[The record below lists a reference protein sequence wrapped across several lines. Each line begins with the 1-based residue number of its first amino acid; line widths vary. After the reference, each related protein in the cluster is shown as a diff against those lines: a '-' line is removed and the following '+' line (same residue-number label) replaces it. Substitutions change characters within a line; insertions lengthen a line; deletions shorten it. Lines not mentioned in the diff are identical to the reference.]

1 MRIIC
6 SLDGGAHQTL
16 SRVMKPQPTQH
27 SMIDQSLMTSHFA
40 KALRAE
46 FCTLDTGSEKVSME
60 VLAREFNQSDLD
72 RYSKLLDE
80 LFDIDPKDS
89 KAIEAKI
96 KQIDFVESDLKPRII
111 EAVVNNKRQEA
122 QRAEIS
128 SKDWLSRSPMKPKQ

>member
-1 MRIIC
+1 
-6 SLDGGAHQTL
+6 
-16 SRVMKPQPTQH
+16 
-27 SMIDQSLMTSHFA
+27 
-40 KALRAE
+40 
-46 FCTLDTGSEKVSME
+46 ME